1 MVASSDPALLARIDS
16 LERQV
21 RELLARVATLE
32 NSRAPRSGSG
42 HSQDRD
48 TVREKVSYDWQK

>member
-1 MVASSDPALLARIDS
+1 MVAHSDPALAARIET

-21 RELLARVATLE
+21 RELLARIAALE
-32 NSRAPRSGSG
+32 GSRSSGG
-42 HSQDRD
+42 RAENRQDRD